1 MTPTALITTS
11 ILLGL
16 FVLAGGGY
24 GGLYC
29 VARLKG
35 LRTCLVAAYGC
46 YAAQALLV
54 LAILWLTP
62 LASEWKFFIVL
73 SGAAYAV
80 IPPITWQY
88 LDQLHQPENRLD
100 HS

>member
-11 ILLGL
+11 VLLGL

-24 GGLYC
+24 GGLY
-29 VARLKG
+29 AAGKLKG
-35 LRTCLVAAYGC
+35 VRNFMIAAYAC
-46 YAAQALLV
+46 YAVQVALTL
-54 LAILWLTP
+54 LILWLTP
-62 LASEWKFFIVL
+62 LAPVWKFFLVL

-80 IPPITWQY
+80 IPPVTWQY
-88 LDQLHQPENRLD
+88 LEQLHQSENRLD